1 MKLCLKKICDGNQMM
16 ICKLCKNWAQSFQKI
31 FARKP
36 GIKLVKIYLCLFDDD
51 VDEDDDD
58 VLFMVNF
65 KLLAL
70 LFSSFFSYL
79 DAGTISMP
87 ESLCPDDNRSMTE
100 VNFLLDDDDEE
111 DLELDE
117 DDDDFLLP
125 SSFLSEKWSR
135 FFFLRSNRRLSSSL
149 RLRLISLYFDLSLG
163 ILSPKIKS
171 EKNC

>member
-1 MKLCLKKICDGNQMM
+1 
-16 ICKLCKNWAQSFQKI
+16 
-31 FARKP
+31 
-36 GIKLVKIYLCLFDDD
+36 
-51 VDEDDDD
+51 
-58 VLFMVNF
+58 MVNF

-100 VNFLLDDDDEE
+100 VSFLLDDDDDDDE

-117 DDDDFLLP
+117 DPEDFLLLP

-171 EKNC
+171 EENSSK

>member
-1 MKLCLKKICDGNQMM
+1 MKVCLKKICDGIQMM

-100 VNFLLDDDDEE
+100 VDVVLDDDDEE

-117 DDDDFLLP
+117 STARWGQLKLLRRSKRCQEVVKHGKFSLIGHFLNYLI
-125 SSFLSEKWSR
+125 L
-135 FFFLRSNRRLSSSL
+135 LRSTQPIGYIHSVWKL
-149 RLRLISLYFDLSLG
+149 
-163 ILSPKIKS
+163 
-171 EKNC
+171 

>member
-1 MKLCLKKICDGNQMM
+1 
-16 ICKLCKNWAQSFQKI
+16 
-31 FARKP
+31 
-36 GIKLVKIYLCLFDDD
+36 
-51 VDEDDDD
+51 
-58 VLFMVNF
+58 MVNF

-163 ILSPKIKS
+163 ILSLGNLSPKGMISMPTGFLTPSMTSADDTGVIETEGLMGSPIFFACLVCSKGNAKLAGLLFKALIS
-171 EKNC
+171 T